1 MDACYQD
8 LGRPPVTFESFWN
21 VYIDL
26 RDRVDATIPLDIVTS
41 LNQSI
46 FSEHEEDDHIEFAL
60 EHLKAPELDMRNA
73 VEVDEE
79 EEDIGEGTGGE
90 DVDVDENGDDLF
102 QVSFTL
108 DIDQDQL
115 Y

>member
-1 MDACYQD
+1 M
-8 LGRPPVTFESFWN
+8 W
-21 VYIDL
+21 
-26 RDRVDATIPLDIVTS
+26 
-41 LNQSI
+41 
-46 FSEHEEDDHIEFAL
+46 
-60 EHLKAPELDMRNA
+60 NA

-79 EEDIGEGTGGE
+79 EEDTGEGTGGE
-90 DVDVDENGDDLF
+90 DVDGDENGDDLF